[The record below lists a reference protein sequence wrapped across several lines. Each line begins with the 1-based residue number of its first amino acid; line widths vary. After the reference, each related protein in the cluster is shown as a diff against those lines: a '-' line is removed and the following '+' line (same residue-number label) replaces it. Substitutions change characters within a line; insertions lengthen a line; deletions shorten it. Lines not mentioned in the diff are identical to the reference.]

1 MKSAVFCRKAGEKC
15 FSWTATHS
23 CYKNYAEKKNRRTFA
38 ASKVY
43 NQHSNSLTRLQPLPS
58 RLDVRI
64 RCLRHTIVL
73 YAIEFAPCV
82 SSHPLSRKC
91 HFRVHR
97 NSNLS
102 HRMCCKV
109 SSFFR
114 VLRSKRYQ
122 CLGQPQHHAL
132 TETFKLHNVSFW
144 TYNRGQNSFSIEG
157 NITWKWLVLKSLGS
171 GKGTYFA
178 IVFHQWRECIN
189 S

>member
-43 NQHSNSLTRLQPLPS
+43 NQHSNSPTRLQPLPS
-58 RLDVRI
+58 RLDARI

-114 VLRSKRYQ
+114 VLSSKRYQ
-122 CLGQPQHHAL
+122 CLGQPQHHAPRHSNCTTLVSELITEGKILFLSRETLLENDWFSSRLAAVKKL
-132 TETFKLHNVSFW
+132 TLP
-144 TYNRGQNSFSIEG
+144 
-157 NITWKWLVLKSLGS
+157 
-171 GKGTYFA
+171 
-178 IVFHQWRECIN
+178 
-189 S
+189 